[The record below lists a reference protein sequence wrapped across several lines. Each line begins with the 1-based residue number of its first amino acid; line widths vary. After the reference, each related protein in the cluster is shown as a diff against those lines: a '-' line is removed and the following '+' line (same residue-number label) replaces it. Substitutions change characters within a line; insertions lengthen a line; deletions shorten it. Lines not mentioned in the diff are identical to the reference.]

1 MYLFTVRHGESEW
14 NVRRKICGMVDVSLT
29 EKGWEQAREA
39 ARILKEHQ
47 PENQIR
53 HILVSPM
60 LRARQTASCIE
71 EALSLTAV
79 LEPRIHEIDFGDLE
93 GVGYDD
99 PRYLERKADPF
110 SRFPGGESLVDVA
123 ARLYQVI
130 DTLPERFHG
139 ENVLWVCHG
148 MMSKLT
154 ATYFRSYSFQEFQS
168 IRIHNCQI
176 VRYDMADGRKS
187 HCHIKD
193 PAQFG

>member
-47 PENQIR
+47 QENQIR

-93 GVGYDD
+93 GVRYDD
-99 PRYLERKADPF
+99 PRYQERRSDPF
-110 SRFPGGESLVDVA
+110 NRFPGGESLVDVA

-148 MMSKLT
+148 MMSRLT
-154 ATYFRSYSFQEFQS
+154 ATYFSSYTFQAFQD
-168 IRIHNCQI
+168 IRIRNCQI
-176 VRYDMADGRKS
+176 VRYDMADGRKAHHS
-187 HCHIKD
+187 IKD

>member
-99 PRYLERKADPF
+99 L
-110 SRFPGGESLVDVA
+110 A